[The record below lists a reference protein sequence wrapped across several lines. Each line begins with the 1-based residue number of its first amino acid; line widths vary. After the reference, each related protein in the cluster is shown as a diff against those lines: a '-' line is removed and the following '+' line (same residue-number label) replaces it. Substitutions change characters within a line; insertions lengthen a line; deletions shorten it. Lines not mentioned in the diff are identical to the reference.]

1 METPVPRGAGP
12 RKDAISDMVHFC
24 ILGSALCAL
33 DGNGPQI
40 VTGMRGRTGCV
51 NKLFTPSEPRPNTL
65 KSLTHD
71 WDCFLDAIQTF
82 PNLVVIILVKYGV
95 SL

>member
-1 METPVPRGAGP
+1 MFKKKRHYDKHEAKPKVPVGP
-12 RKDAISDMVHFC
+12 
-24 ILGSALCAL
+24 LG
-33 DGNGPQI
+33 GHGPQL
-40 VTGMRGRTGCV
+40 VTGTRVQTGCV

-71 WDCFLDAIQTF
+71 WDCFLDAIPTF
-82 PNLVVIILVKYGV
+82 CNLAVIILVKYGV

>member
-1 METPVPRGAGP
+1 MSLGGGNQITGVR
-12 RKDAISDMVHFC
+12 DAC
-24 ILGSALCAL
+24 GLYALG
-33 DGNGPQI
+33 GNGPQL
-40 VTGMRGRTGCV
+40 VTGMRVRIGCV

-71 WDCFLDAIQTF
+71 WDCFLDAIPTF
-82 PNLVVIILVKYGV
+82 CNLAVIILVKYGV

>member
-1 METPVPRGAGP
+1 MFRTVISFTV
-12 RKDAISDMVHFC
+12 KLYIYSAICYTVRFA
-24 ILGSALCAL
+24 LG
-33 DGNGPQI
+33 GHGPQL
-40 VTGMRGRTGCV
+40 VTGTRVQIGCV

>member
-1 METPVPRGAGP
+1 MRAYQLQPL
-12 RKDAISDMVHFC
+12 DSYS
-24 ILGSALCAL
+24 LG
-33 DGNGPQI
+33 GNGPQL
-40 VTGMRGRTGCV
+40 VTGMRVRIGCV

-71 WDCFLDAIQTF
+71 WDCFLDAIPTF
-82 PNLVVIILVKYGV
+82 CNLAVIILVKYGV